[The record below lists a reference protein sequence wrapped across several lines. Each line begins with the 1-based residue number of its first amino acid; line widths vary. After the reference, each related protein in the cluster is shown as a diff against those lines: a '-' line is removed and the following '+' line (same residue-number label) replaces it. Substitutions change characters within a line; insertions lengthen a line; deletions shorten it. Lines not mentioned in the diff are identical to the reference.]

1 MTSAQCRAVAV
12 SAKICGL
19 TRPEDA
25 AFAAAHGAW
34 RLGIVFASG
43 PRVVATERAREIV
56 AAAAGVPVLGVFG
69 PEPVGTMLERVSAV
83 GLAGV
88 QLHGV
93 HAPHVARDLRAHG
106 LEVWNVVPVRD
117 GVELAPPLRAA
128 AIDADALLIEARVPG
143 GSGGK
148 GIAIAL
154 DLARAARLAAPPI
167 RFVLAGGLTAVTVS
181 EAIRVVGPDAVDVSS
196 GIEMSPGVKDHDRL
210 ARFLENVL
218 AARPAA

>member
-1 MTSAQCRAVAV
+1 MAV

-19 TRPEDA
+19 TRPDDA

-34 RLGIVFASG
+34 RLGVIFASG
-43 PRVVATERAREIV
+43 PRVVDEERARAIV

-69 PEPVGTMLERVSAV
+69 PEPVGTMLERVWAI

-93 HAPHVARDLRAHG
+93 HAPHVASELRAHG
-106 LEVWNVVPVRD
+106 LEVWNVVPVRA
-117 GVELAPPLRAA
+117 GAELAPLLRDA
-128 AIDADALLIEARVPG
+128 AIGADALLIEAGVPG

-148 GIAIAL
+148 GITIAL
-154 DLARAARLAAPPI
+154 DLARAARLTAPPI
-167 RFVLAGGLTAVTVS
+167 RFVLAGGLTAESVGK
-181 EAIRVVGPDAVDVSS
+181 AIRVVGPDAVDVSS

>member
-1 MTSAQCRAVAV
+1 VAV
-12 SAKICGL
+12 DAKICGL

-43 PRVVATERAREIV
+43 PRVVTTERARAIV
-56 AAAAGVPVLGVFG
+56 AAAMGVPVLGVFG
-69 PEPVGTMLERVSAV
+69 PEPVRTMLERVSAV

-88 QLHGV
+88 QLHGE

-106 LEVWNVVPVRD
+106 LEVWNVVPVR
-117 GVELAPPLRAA
+117 A
-128 AIDADALLIEARVPG
+128 AIDLADLLDAAGTDADALLIEAGVPG
-143 GSGGK
+143 GSGGR

-154 DLARAARLAAPPI
+154 DLARAARRAAPAT
-167 RFVLAGGLTAVTVS
+167 RFVLAGGLTADSVG

-196 GIEMSPGVKDHDRL
+196 GIESSPGVKDHDRL

-218 AARPAA
+218 AARPAS